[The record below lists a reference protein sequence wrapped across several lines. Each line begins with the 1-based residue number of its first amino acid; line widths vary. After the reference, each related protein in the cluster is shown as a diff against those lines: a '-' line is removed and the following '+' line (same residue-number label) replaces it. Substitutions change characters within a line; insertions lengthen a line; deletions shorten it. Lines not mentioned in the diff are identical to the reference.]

1 MIGPDERLPAGQ
13 TLLAGIQHVVAM
25 FGSTAIAPI
34 LMGFHPNIA
43 ILFSGV
49 GTLLFFLCVRGRVPS
64 YLGSSFAFIAVVIA
78 ATGYGGSGPNPNIP
92 LALGGII
99 AAGALYTVIG
109 LIVQAV
115 GYAWVEKLMPP
126 VVTGAIVAAIGLN
139 LAPVAVKAVSGAP
152 LDTWVGLLTVLAVG
166 LIAVRAPGMLGRL
179 PVLLGG
185 LAGYLAYFVA
195 TNMMGMGKAIDFS
208 GVAAAN
214 WFGMPEF
221 TAPVFQINAMLLI
234 APVAIVLVAENLG
247 HIKAIGVMTGRNL
260 DPYIGRAFIGD
271 GVATMLSASVV
282 ARA

>member
-1 MIGPDERLPAGQ
+1 MK
-13 TLLAGIQHVVAM
+13 
-25 FGSTAIAPI
+25 S
-34 LMGFHPNIA
+34 
-43 ILFSGV
+43 
-49 GTLLFFLCVRGRVPS
+49 RG
-64 YLGSSFAFIAVVIA
+64 LGDV
-78 ATGYGGSGPNPNIP
+78 YKR
-92 LALGGII
+92 
-99 AAGALYTVIG
+99 
-109 LIVQAV
+109 Q
-115 GYAWVEKLMPP
+115 
-126 VVTGAIVAAIGLN
+126 GLN

-247 HIKAIGVMTGRNL
+247 PVSYTHLTL
-260 DPYIGRAFIGD
+260 PTTF
-271 GVATMLSASVV
+271 
-282 ARA
+282 